1 MTTLILPNEIL
12 NKIFSYIEGKHNRI
26 IKKELIKS
34 NDFWIYKS
42 MTTVYSRTDMK
53 FAIDTLKYNL
63 LRDKTLSNNKI
74 IEYNKYF
81 KYSVL
86 HRHREYLFYY
96 IKDVLRKVIDEFDY
110 YYRITYHVLQ
120 CLRETYIHEY
130 NYENMIKKDYNTY
143 FRYTILHENRKVVF
157 NDIKR
162 YSTKKHE
169 ICNKK
174 LSAKILLK
182 RGILFQK
189 LNTKR

>member
-1 MTTLILPNEIL
+1 MTTLPIEII
-12 NKIFSYIEGKHNRI
+12 NKIFSYIEGKHNQI
-26 IKKELIKS
+26 IKNGLNTTFWTNREVSTFDIKFAFDLIKC
-34 NDFWIYKS
+34 
-42 MTTVYSRTDMK
+42 
-53 FAIDTLKYNL
+53 NL
-63 LRDKTLSNNKI
+63 LRDKQLSNHKE

-86 HRHREYLFYY
+86 HRHREYLFDY
-96 IKDVLRKVIDEFDY
+96 IKDVLRKLIDEFDY

-120 CLRETYIHEY
+120 NLRETYIHEY

-162 YSTKKHE
+162 YNTKKGD

-174 LSAKILLK
+174 LSNNILLK
-182 RGILFQK
+182 RGILTNYIKKHKNKRQK
-189 LNTKR
+189 RWN